1 MFKAALAAV
10 LRAPV
15 SFFDTTPQGRII
27 NRFSRDVDTVDNTL
41 TDALRQ
47 YMFTLVMITSVFI
60 LFVVFFHYSGIALGP
75 MLILFLF
82 AAAYY
87 RASARQ
93 VKRHEAVLRSTMFSK
108 FSEAITGVPTIRAY
122 GLQQQF
128 TNSLRH
134 AVDDLNSAYYLTFSN
149 QRWLNTR
156 LDSVSNLLVV
166 TTGVLMV
173 TLRFTINPSISGLV
187 FSYMLSI
194 VQMVQLLV
202 RQMAEV
208 ENSMNSTERL
218 HHYGH
223 GLEQEPE
230 NKDTMVMESTWPSK
244 GEVKFSDVKLRYRPE
259 LPLVLKGVDMTIAG
273 GERIAIIGRT
283 GAGKS
288 SLAAALFRLTEVAS
302 GQIEI
307 DGVDIAKA
315 SLRDLRSRLSIIPQ
329 DPAIFQGT
337 VRSNLD
343 PFGAYEDRELWNAL
357 RHAHLV
363 DENGGSRKASHAFVQ
378 DPPASKQMSGLQL
391 DSPINEDGSNLSQG
405 QRQLLA
411 LARALVRDS
420 QIIICDE
427 ATSSVDSSTD
437 TAVQETIRTKFRGKT
452 LLFIAHRLKS
462 VVNYD
467 RVCVMD
473 KGMVAELDTPR
484 ALWTDRQSI
493 FRGMCDESGIVE
505 RDFDCASS
513 RESATST
520 S

>member
-1 MFKAALAAV
+1 M
-10 LRAPV
+10 
-15 SFFDTTPQGRII
+15 
-27 NRFSRDVDTVDNTL
+27 DNIL

-75 MLILFLF
+75 MLLLFLF

-93 VKRHEAVLRSTMFSK
+93 VKRHEAVLRSTMFAK

-128 TNSLRH
+128 TDSLRN
-134 AVDDLNSAYYLTFSN
+134 AIDDLNSAYYLTFSN

-156 LDSVSNLLVV
+156 LDIVSNLLVA
-166 TTGVLMV
+166 TTGILMV
-173 TLRFTINPSISGLV
+173 TLRFTIDPSISGLV

-194 VQMVQLLV
+194 VQIVQLLV

-223 GLEQEPE
+223 GLDQEPDNE
-230 NKDTMVMESTWPSK
+230 GTVVMEPTWPRK
-244 GEVKFSDVKLRYRPE
+244 GEIKFSNVKLQYRPG

-273 GERIAIIGRT
+273 GERVAIVGRT

-288 SLAAALFRLTEVAS
+288 SLAAALFRLTEVTS

-307 DGVDIAKA
+307 DGIDIAKVPLQA
-315 SLRDLRSRLSIIPQ
+315 LRSRLSIIPQ

-343 PFGAYEDRELWNAL
+343 PFSVYEDRELWSAL
-357 RHAHLV
+357 RHAHLADGDGV
-363 DENGGSRKASHAFVQ
+363 SEELGYTQAQH
-378 DPPASKQMSGLQL
+378 PPFSNQKTNLHL
-391 DSPINEDGSNLSQG
+391 DSPIQEDGLNFSLG

-411 LARALVRDS
+411 LARALVRNS
-420 QIIICDE
+420 QVIICDE
-427 ATSSVDSSTD
+427 ATSSVDSFTD
-437 TAVQETIRTKFRGKT
+437 MAVQETIRTKFGRKT

-462 VVNYD
+462 VVRYD

-473 KGMVAELDTPR
+473 QGLVAELDTPR
-484 ALWTDRQSI
+484 ALWANKSSI

-505 RDFDCASS
+505 EDFNHLNPHGRDPMSQTMPEDDIGQM
-513 RESATST
+513 
-520 S
+520 